1 MIVPQPQQIRDPLG
15 IDTRIRGL
23 LSQNNPLFENA
34 RVEGAR
40 FANRRG
46 LLNSSIAGQAA
57 QQAVLGVALPIASQ
71 EAQQENQ
78 RVIQLRDQAFSG
90 DQSERERQQAQ
101 LLQRNQLASSD
112 RQFFAR
118 LQEERAANLRGLEGE
133 RQRGAAALAASAE
146 QNFASIFSNIANNE
160 RIPAQA
166 REQLLAQASRQRE
179 STLRLVRQIYG
190 IQLQW

>member
-1 MIVPQPQQIRDPLG
+1 VPQPQQIRDPLG

-23 LSQNNPLFENA
+23 LSQNNPLFQNA
-34 RVEGAR
+34 RVEGMR

-90 DQSERERQQAQ
+90 DQAERERQQAQ

-112 RQFFAR
+112 RQFFSR
-118 LQEERAANLRGLEGE
+118 LAEERAANLRGLEGE

-146 QNFASIFSNIANNE
+146 QNYATIFSNIANND

-166 REQLLAQASRQRE
+166 REQLLAQAARQRE

>member
-1 MIVPQPQQIRDPLG
+1 MPQPQQIRDPLG

-23 LSQNNPLFENA
+23 LSQNNPLFQNA
-34 RVEGAR
+34 RVEGMR

-90 DQSERERQQAQ
+90 DQAERERQQAQ

-118 LQEERAANLRGLEGE
+118 LAEERAANLRGLEGE

-146 QNFASIFSNIANNE
+146 QNYATIFSNIANND

-166 REQLLAQASRQRE
+166 REQLLAQAARQRE

>member
-1 MIVPQPQQIRDPLG
+1 VPQPQQIRDPLG

-23 LSQNNPLFENA
+23 LSQNNPLFQNA
-34 RVEGAR
+34 RVEGMR

-90 DQSERERQQAQ
+90 DQAERERQQAQ

-118 LQEERAANLRGLEGE
+118 LAEERAANLRGLEGE

-146 QNFASIFSNIANNE
+146 QNYATIFSNIANND

-166 REQLLAQASRQRE
+166 REQLLAQAARQRE

>member
-1 MIVPQPQQIRDPLG
+1 MPQPQQIRDPLG

-23 LSQNNPLFENA
+23 LSQNNPLFQNA
-34 RVEGAR
+34 RVEGMR

-90 DQSERERQQAQ
+90 DQAERERQQAQ

-112 RQFFAR
+112 RQFFSR
-118 LQEERAANLRGLEGE
+118 LAEERAANLRGLEGE

-146 QNFASIFSNIANNE
+146 QNYATIFSNIANND

-166 REQLLAQASRQRE
+166 REQLLAQAARQRE